1 LLGQGDEFGDRGQR
15 ELSAGAGPSRGKV
28 SGTDGNLQ
36 SHVAAEANQNVLNSG
51 QSGTEGKQGKSLTE
65 QRMRRV
71 SNLDFDQFLF
81 TWVVEGGIQLWDR
94 S

>member
-1 LLGQGDEFGDRGQR
+1 
-15 ELSAGAGPSRGKV
+15 
-28 SGTDGNLQ
+28 
-36 SHVAAEANQNVLNSG
+36 VAAEANQNVLNSG
-51 QSGTEGKQGKSLTE
+51 QSGTEGKQGKVLTE

-94 S
+94 